1 MRVYDRFG
9 SREMV
14 EAMNSVGSL
23 RSEIPSGSSPK
34 DWMGVIQ
41 IAIMF
46 EGLGVLLEQ
55 KLIDI
60 GLVDEFFG
68 PSLDSLWEPMKP
80 FITRTRESLKQPFM
94 FSHFETLYNKLKDYR
109 MQATKKH

>member
-14 EAMNSVGSL
+14 EAINSVGSL
-23 RSEIPSGSSPK
+23 RSETLSGSSPR
-34 DWMGVIQ
+34 DWLGVIQ

-60 GLVDEFFG
+60 GLLNELFG
-68 PSLDSLWEPMKP
+68 PSLDSLWEPMSP
-80 FITRTRESLKQPFM
+80 FIARTRESLKQPFM
-94 FSHFETLYNKLKDYR
+94 FSHFEILYNKLKDYR
-109 MQATKKH
+109 MQGAKKR